1 MIDYIS
7 VIKYMHKGSPFL
19 GHCNQYAAYA
29 NGWLCYYIEGC
40 EKLKVLWNP
49 DTFQLRIQGSL
60 MYYWQGHNFTCSM
73 PDFVQAVEYL
83 QEVLQVG
90 LWDSEVEAFEFGVIV
105 EVGQKPKLFIQN
117 HHARAGTGLTE
128 NEKGKDQG
136 CFRWWEGGAE
146 KIKMYDARKNI
157 MQKQGLKRRELIAAA
172 GWNPDSQYLKF
183 EIHFLKPRLL
193 NAGKVLLLEDL
204 TSTANYRFYK
214 KILLDQY
221 KLLQPMKTLTMPT
234 DKKDLTSADIV
245 LLAYVEGFINAEGC
259 TPAEAQKALYRRVN
273 LIPEEILSK
282 SDKDSRK
289 RQIKALFAKVKES
302 PESQWD
308 LTAVIS
314 KALAKDWTG
323 C

>member
-19 GHCNQYAAYA
+19 GHCNQFAAYA

-49 DTFQLRIQGSL
+49 DTLQLRIQGSL

-105 EVGQKPKLFIQN
+105 EVGQKPKLFVQN

-136 CFRWWEGGAE
+136 CFR
-146 KIKMYDARKNI
+146 
-157 MQKQGLKRRELIAAA
+157 
-172 GWNPDSQYLKF
+172 
-183 EIHFLKPRLL
+183 
-193 NAGKVLLLEDL
+193 
-204 TSTANYRFYK
+204 
-214 KILLDQY
+214 
-221 KLLQPMKTLTMPT
+221 
-234 DKKDLTSADIV
+234 
-245 LLAYVEGFINAEGC
+245 
-259 TPAEAQKALYRRVN
+259 
-273 LIPEEILSK
+273 
-282 SDKDSRK
+282 
-289 RQIKALFAKVKES
+289 
-302 PESQWD
+302 
-308 LTAVIS
+308 
-314 KALAKDWTG
+314 
-323 C
+323 